1 MTNQDK
7 IERYDLIMGY
17 FNKILQDRADKLQGE
32 EIYYDGWKQPRY
44 MTSAERNEEVVDE
57 FLSDM
62 DNLGFYEFAEL
73 IAHEF
78 NGESISL
85 NNQFYDTIYGD
96 RPSI

>member
-17 FNKILQDRADKLQGE
+17 FSKILQDRADKLQGE
-32 EIYYDGWKQPRY
+32 KTYYDGWKQPRY
-44 MTSAERNEEVVDE
+44 MNSDERNEEVVDE

-62 DNLGFYEFAEL
+62 DNIGLYEFAEL

-85 NNQFYDTIYGD
+85 NNQFYDHVYGD
-96 RPSI
+96 R

>member
-7 IERYDLIMGY
+7 IERYDLIIGY

-32 EIYYDGWKQPRY
+32 EIYYDGMKQARY
-44 MTSAERNEEVVDE
+44 MTSDERNNEVVDG

-62 DNLGFYEFAEL
+62 DNLGLYEFAEL

-85 NNQFYDTIYGD
+85 NNQFYDHVYGE
-96 RPSI
+96 RA

>member
-1 MTNQDK
+1 MRLTDQDK

-17 FNKILQDRADKLQGE
+17 FQKILQNRADRLDGE
-32 EIYYDGWKQPRY
+32 EIYYDGMKQARY
-44 MTSAERNEEVVDE
+44 MNSDERNNEVVDE

-78 NGESISL
+78 NGETISL
-85 NNQFYDTIYGD
+85 NNQFYDHVYGD
-96 RPSI
+96 R

>member
-17 FNKILQDRADKLQGE
+17 FNKILQNRADRLQGE
-32 EIYYDGWKQPRY
+32 EVYYDGMKQPRY
-44 MTSAERNEEVVDE
+44 MNSDERNEEVVDE

-62 DNLGFYEFAEL
+62 DNIGLYEFAEL

-85 NNQFYDTIYGD
+85 NNQFYDHVYGD
-96 RPSI
+96 R

>member
-17 FNKILQDRADKLQGE
+17 FQKILQARADKLQGE
-32 EIYYDGWKQPRY
+32 EVYYDGMKQPHY
-44 MTSAERNEEVVDE
+44 MNEDERNEEVVSE

-73 IAHEF
+73 IAHDF
-78 NGESISL
+78 SGENISL
-85 NNQFYDTIYGD
+85 NNQFYDHVYGE
-96 RPSI
+96 R